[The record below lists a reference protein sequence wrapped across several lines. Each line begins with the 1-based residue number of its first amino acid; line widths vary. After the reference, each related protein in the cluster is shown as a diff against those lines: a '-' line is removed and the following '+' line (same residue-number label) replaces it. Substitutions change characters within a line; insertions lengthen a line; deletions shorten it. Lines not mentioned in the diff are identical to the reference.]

1 MARNSTGDIFPPP
14 LSDQS
19 PNLEA
24 LQARVGRW
32 LAAEGW
38 QTAEGSGEGAAW
50 AIRGQDPGG
59 KVVIFAQE
67 SDDPF
72 RLVLHASVRLDE
84 RHNETLR
91 ALDAKAQEDFCW
103 QVRLKLLDMR
113 VDFQGVALPLE
124 QINLRMRL
132 YAEDLT
138 RTRFFD
144 TVGSLQNA
152 MLYVIWSVRRLLDQ
166 PALPADEQDL
176 RVN

>member
-1 MARNSTGDIFPPP
+1 MTEEK
-14 LSDQS
+14 
-19 PNLEA
+19 PNLGVVRS
-24 LQARVGRW
+24 RVDRW

-38 QTAEGSGEGAAW
+38 ETADGKGEGAAW
-50 AIRGQDPGG
+50 ALRGQDPGG

-67 SDDPF
+67 SAEPF
-72 RLVLHASVRLDE
+72 RLVLHASVRLDD

-91 ALDAKAQEDFCW
+91 ALDPKAQEDFCW

-113 VDFQGVALPLE
+113 VDFQGVAMPLE

-166 PALPADEQDL
+166 PALAADEDEL

>member
-1 MARNSTGDIFPPP
+1 MNP
-14 LSDQS
+14 
-19 PNLEA
+19 E
-24 LQARVGRW
+24 LQDVRSQITEWVQ
-32 LAAEGW
+32 AEGW
-38 QTAEGSGEGAAW
+38 QTAAGTGEGAAW
-50 AIRGQDPGG
+50 ALRGQDPGG

-67 SDDPF
+67 SDEPN

-84 RHNETLR
+84 KHSEKLQ
-91 ALDAKAQEDFCW
+91 ALELKSQEDFCW

-113 VDFQGVALPLE
+113 VDFQGVALPLQ

-132 YAEDLT
+132 YTEDLS

-144 TVGSLQNA
+144 TLGALQNA

-166 PALPADEQDL
+166 PALPADEKDL